1 MIRPLHNWQS
11 GPTDRLCILRAL
23 DVSDPLSSISGLLT
37 SWKTPWIVPNSV
49 LKKRLDLLRLFLA
62 TDSAPRERKEDVPDH
77 NPSQTTNR
85 RSLFADVRGEVV
97 LSQATREE
105 RALERTNISASGPFL
120 RLIMMLKK
128 KLLFFQTK
136 NGKQKDFFWT
146 AAGATQYYE
155 EHWGTSLRQTG
166 TCIID
171 KDSVMA
177 LCCWLGQ
184 GGHHLLHFQ
193 PLWWII
199 S

>member
-49 LKKRLDLLRLFLA
+49 LKKQLDLLRLFLA

-85 RSLFADVRGEVV
+85 QSLFADVRGEVV

-105 RALERTNISASGPFL
+105 RSLERTNISASGPFL

-128 KLLFFQTK
+128 NSFFSRLRTENKRILWLQQEQPSITK
-136 NGKQKDFFWT
+136 NTEALHWGKQEPALSIKIQSWLC
-146 AAGATQYYE
+146 AVGWVRVAI
-155 EHWGTSLRQTG
+155 
-166 TCIID
+166 TC
-171 KDSVMA
+171 
-177 LCCWLGQ
+177 C
-184 GGHHLLHFQ
+184 
-193 PLWWII
+193 I
-199 S
+199 SSRFDV

>member
-62 TDSAPRERKEDVPDH
+62 TDSAPRERNEDVPDH

-85 RSLFADVRGEVV
+85 QSLFADVRGEVV

-128 KLLFFQTK
+128 NSFFSRLRTENKRILWLQQEQPSITK
-136 NGKQKDFFWT
+136 NTEALHWGKQEPALSIKIQSWLC
-146 AAGATQYYE
+146 AVGWVRVAI
-155 EHWGTSLRQTG
+155 
-166 TCIID
+166 TC
-171 KDSVMA
+171 
-177 LCCWLGQ
+177 C
-184 GGHHLLHFQ
+184 
-193 PLWWII
+193 I
-199 S
+199 SSCFDV